1 MISLE
6 EAQLRL
12 FALGELLP
20 VETVDAHIAAG
31 RFAAAD
37 VVAKRTQPAH
47 NLSAMDGYAITHSS
61 LPGPWRVIGE
71 SAAGSPFQGALKSG
85 EAVRIFTGSAMPDGA
100 DCVIIQ
106 EDIARTHDEI
116 SIEQSLMVREFQHVR
131 AAGSDFVVGQI
142 LVRKG
147 AELTPARIAL
157 AVIGGHGYL
166 GVKRRV
172 RVAIISTGNEL
183 VPPGTDAGADRLP
196 SSNAVM
202 LAAMLR
208 NLPCD
213 VQDLGIVPDN
223 LDHLTRVIKGADA
236 DIIVT
241 TGGASVGDYDLVRPA
256 LLAAHA
262 NIDFWKIAMRPG
274 KPLMA
279 GKLSKRVCLG
289 LPGNPVS
296 AYVTA
301 LLFLLPL
308 IKAMS
313 GASDPLPKRKT
324 GILRGTLPATGE
336 RTDHIRAAV
345 DGAFIKPTGPNDS
358 AAMVGLAGADTLIV
372 RSANSHPAQSG
383 DQIEYIE
390 LA

>member
-6 EAQLRL
+6 VAQLRL
-12 FALGELLP
+12 FALGELLR
-20 VETVDAHIAAG
+20 VETVDVHSAAG

-37 VVAKRTQPAH
+37 IIAKRTQPSH

-85 EAVRIFTGSAMPDGA
+85 EAVHIFTGSAMPDGA

-131 AAGSDFVVGQI
+131 AAGSDFVAGQI
-142 LVRKG
+142 LVGKG

-172 RVAIISTGNEL
+172 RVAIISTGDEL
-183 VPPGTDAGADRLP
+183 VPPGTDTGADRLP

-223 LDHLTRVIKGADA
+223 LDHLTRVIKSADA

-279 GKLSKRVCLG
+279 GKLGKRVCLG

-301 LLFLLPL
+301 LLFLIPL

-313 GASDPLPKRKT
+313 GASNPLPKRKT
-324 GILRGTLPATGE
+324 GILRGTLPETGE

-358 AAMVGLAGADTLIV
+358 AAMVGLAGADALIV

-383 DQIEYIE
+383 DQIEYID